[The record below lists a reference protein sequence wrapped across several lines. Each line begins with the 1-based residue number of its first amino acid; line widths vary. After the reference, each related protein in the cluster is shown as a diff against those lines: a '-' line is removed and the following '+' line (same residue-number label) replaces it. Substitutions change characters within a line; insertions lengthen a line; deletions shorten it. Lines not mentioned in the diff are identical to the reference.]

1 MASIT
6 KVVPLFSQSSG
17 ASSFVDALWWSNWSG
32 SWWFWSTNTFAFF
45 NHFLTSWTSADII
58 TSPFSPR
65 DWFTVF
71 SARTFVGTRFW
82 GVTLALFSVAWFT
95 VSEVVSDDGVDFH
108 SWAIASDIFLWWARF
123 WLASS
128 FVATSDLVVRIDG
141 DVSGFAWWKFFDG
154 FSAFFISVRSGVLME
169 FVFTLNQSTDKPRFL
184 TNSGVIFFVDNSG
197 QWNDDSVVFATEFWF
212 FAFFQDFAAST

>member
-17 ASSFVDALWWSNWSG
+17 ASSFVNALWWWGWGDNVRFSSSG
-32 SWWFWSTNTFAFF
+32 DFTFAFF

-82 GVTLALFSVAWFT
+82 GVALALFSVAWFT
-95 VSEVVSDDGVDFH
+95 VS
-108 SWAIASDIFLWWARF
+108 
-123 WLASS
+123 
-128 FVATSDLVVRIDG
+128 
-141 DVSGFAWWKFFDG
+141 
-154 FSAFFISVRSGVLME
+154 
-169 FVFTLNQSTDKPRFL
+169 
-184 TNSGVIFFVDNSG
+184 
-197 QWNDDSVVFATEFWF
+197 
-212 FAFFQDFAAST
+212 